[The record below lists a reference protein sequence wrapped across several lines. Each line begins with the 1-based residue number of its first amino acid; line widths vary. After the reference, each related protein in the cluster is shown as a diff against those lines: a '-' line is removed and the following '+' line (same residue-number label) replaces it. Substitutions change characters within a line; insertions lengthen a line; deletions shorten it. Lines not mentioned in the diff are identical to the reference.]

1 MATYPPTIFGYDNPK
16 EKNMAEQ
23 AQEMVVD
30 ATPKKTAFMA
40 KPSTHEE
47 RIKKDEEEL
56 EKLKKEAIG
65 ETEESAKEVEE
76 KKAEDEEAPKNAEER
91 TFKKR
96 YGDLRRHS
104 QEKEK
109 EFQKQLDELKAQL
122 EKATKKE
129 IKLPKTEAEIEEWA
143 KEYPDVAGIVETIAI
158 KKAKEQS
165 DALEKRIKEI
175 DELNAKSAKE
185 RAEVELLKIHPDF
198 ADIRE
203 SDDFHE
209 WAEEQPKWVQD
220 ALYENSEDARSA
232 ARAIDLYKSDRN
244 IGKKEKVNS
253 GKEAA
258 KAVETKTQKS
268 IPDTEGKTSMIRES
282 DVQNMTAEEY
292 EKNSDA
298 IMEAIRSG
306 NFIYDLSGSAR

>member
-1 MATYPPTIFGYDNPK
+1 
-16 EKNMAEQ
+16 MAEE
-23 AQEMVVD
+23 AKVMVED
-30 ATPKKTAFMA
+30 ATPKKKAFMN
-40 KPSTHEE
+40 KRSTHEE
-47 RIKKDEEEL
+47 RIKKDEKELEEL
-56 EKLKKEAIG
+56 KKQAQG
-65 ETEESAKEVEE
+65 ETEEPVTEE
-76 KKAEDEEAPKNAEER
+76 KAEDEEEPKNAEEK

-104 QEKEK
+104 QEKER
-109 EFQKQLDELKAQL
+109 EFQKQLDSLKEQL

-165 DALEKRIKEI
+165 DSLEKKIKEI
-175 DELNAKSAKE
+175 DELNAKTAKE
-185 RAEVELLKIHPDF
+185 RAEVELLQIHPDF

-209 WAEEQPKWVQD
+209 WADEQPKWVQD
-220 ALYENSEDARSA
+220 ALYENSQDARSA

-244 IGKKEKVNS
+244 IGTKEKVDS

-258 KAVETKTQKS
+258 KAVATKTKKS
-268 IPDTEGKTSMIRES
+268 MPDTTGKNSMIKES
-282 DVQNMTAEEY
+282 DVQKMSAEEY
-292 EKNSDA
+292 EKNSDT
-298 IMEAIRSG
+298 IMEAIRAG
-306 NFIYDLSGSAR
+306 NFVYDVSGSAR

>member
-1 MATYPPTIFGYDNPK
+1 
-16 EKNMAEQ
+16 MAEEAKQ
-23 AQEMVVD
+23 EEMVVD
-30 ATPKKTAFMA
+30 ATPKKKAFMN
-40 KPSTHEE
+40 KRSTHEE
-47 RIKKDEEEL
+47 RIKKDEKELEEL
-56 EKLKKEAIG
+56 KKQAQG
-65 ETEESAKEVEE
+65 ETEEPVTEE
-76 KKAEDEEAPKNAEER
+76 KAEDEEKPKNAEER

-109 EFQKQLDELKAQL
+109 QFQKQLDDLKAQL

-165 DALEKRIKEI
+165 DALELRIKEI
-175 DELNAKSAKE
+175 DELNARTTKE
-185 RAEVELLKIHPDF
+185 RAEVELLRIHPDF
-198 ADIRE
+198 AEIRE

-209 WAEEQPKWVQD
+209 WADEQPKWVQD

-244 IGKKEKVNS
+244 IGKKEKVDS
-253 GKEAA
+253 SKEAA
-258 KAVETKTQKS
+258 KAVSTKTQKTV
-268 IPDTEGKTSMIRES
+268 PDTENKNSVIRES
-282 DVQNMTAEEY
+282 DVQRMSADEY
-292 EKNSDA
+292 DANSDT

-306 NFIYDLSGSAR
+306 NFIYDISGSAR